1 MLDPLTEHVP
11 MPHDTVSAPLYPGTT
26 RSILV
31 VDDNHTALAVI
42 GRRLGRLGY
51 LPVLCDKAADALDQV
66 AARRFDLVL
75 ADMVMPGMSGMQ
87 LLRALRSSPE
97 ARDVPVILL
106 TSRSDPAA
114 AIDALAAG
122 ADDHVAKPFDFDVLV
137 ARIEHVIGQARRLAD
152 LKTSNAALDARI
164 AERAIELGEAQAE
177 LAATRAD
184 RQRLIASLQALNDRV
199 ELAGC

>member
-1 MLDPLTEHVP
+1 MQ
-11 MPHDTVSAPLYPGTT
+11 HDTVSARLSSGTT

-51 LPVLCDKAADALDQV
+51 LTVLCDKAADALDQV
-66 AARRFDLVL
+66 ATRRFDLVL
-75 ADMVMPGMSGMQ
+75 ADMVMPGMSGMH
-87 LLRALRSSPE
+87 LLRALRASPDTRE
-97 ARDVPVILL
+97 LPVILL

-122 ADDHVAKPFDFDVLV
+122 ADDHVAKPFDFTVLA
-137 ARIEHVIGQARRLAD
+137 ARIERVIGHARRLAD
-152 LKTSNAALDARI
+152 LKAFNAALDARI
-164 AERAIELGEAQAE
+164 TERAIALGEAQAE

-184 RQRLIASLQALNDRV
+184 RQRLVASFQALNDRV